1 MAKAIIIGGGPAGL
15 SAAYYGR
22 VNDYEVTLVEAVSSD
37 ENPTKPCGEAIPSF
51 IFKYLPR
58 DLDRDFILNHIK
70 RAHFYF
76 NGSFVR
82 EFKNMPLINGFIID
96 KKLFLLKLAEAAES
110 MGSKIIWNKFI
121 NPRKASELMRDFDLV
136 IDATGKGSLGRNFL
150 DYSNYKT
157 IPVLQAYAKGDGI
170 PDDTIVLW
178 GIDKG
183 YAWVFPRGDIFNI
196 GVGGVYS
203 DPVLLRKILKDILSH
218 FKLKLISDIK
228 GSAVSVGG
236 PIKKLTYKNLRVI
249 GEAAGIVM
257 PTTGEGIRFA
267 VASGMIVFDNDYEEK
282 FWKEFG
288 WKLKNG
294 VKLLNTLLRIRNK
307 VKLAK
312 IASDEDYF
320 AFFEGLYSFSKI
332 VKLGV
337 KYVLKRR

>member
-1 MAKAIIIGGGPAGL
+1 MARTIIIGGGPAGL
-15 SAAYYGR
+15 SAAYFGR
-22 VNDYEVTLVEAVSSD
+22 VNDFDVTLIEAVDSD
-37 ENPTKPCGEAIPSF
+37 KNPSKPCGEAIPEF
-51 IFKYLPR
+51 IFNYLPK
-58 DLDRDFILNHIK
+58 DLERDFILNHIK

-76 NGSFVR
+76 NGKFVK

-96 KKLFLLKLAEAAES
+96 KKLFLFRLAESAES
-110 MGSKIIWNKFI
+110 RGAKLIWSKFI
-121 NPRKASELMRDFDLV
+121 NPARTNKLMHDYDLV
-136 IDATGKGSLGRNFL
+136 IDATGKGSLARRFI

-157 IPVLQAYAKGDGI
+157 IPVLQAYANGDGV

-196 GVGGVYS
+196 GVGGMYRNPVY
-203 DPVLLRKILKDILSH
+203 LRETLEDILRH
-218 FKLKLISDIK
+218 FKLKLISDLR

-236 PIKKLTYKNLRVI
+236 PIKKLSYRNLRVI
-249 GEAAGIVM
+249 GEAAGMVM

-267 VASGMIVFDNDYEEK
+267 VASGMMVFDDEYEKK
-282 FWKEFG
+282 FWSKFG

-294 VKLLNTLLRIRNK
+294 VKLLNTLLKIKNK

-312 IASDEDYF
+312 MASDEDYF

-332 VKLGV
+332 IKLGV
-337 KYVLKRR
+337 KYMLKRG